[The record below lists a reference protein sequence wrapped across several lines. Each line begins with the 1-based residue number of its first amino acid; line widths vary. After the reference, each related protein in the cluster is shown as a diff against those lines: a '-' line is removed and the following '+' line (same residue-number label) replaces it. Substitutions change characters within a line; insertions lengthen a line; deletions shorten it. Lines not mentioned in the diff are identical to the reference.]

1 MRTCGGRKPPRLGD
15 INAMSIFHLTVK
27 RGSRAENR
35 LSVDKHDYIARLGRF
50 AKRHDGELAYSE
62 SGNMP
67 SWAIDDPREFWAE
80 ADSRERSNGTLYH
93 EAEFALPRELTMQ
106 QQIESARELAQQIC
120 ADQHPYFWGLHDKE
134 GNPHVHLMFSGRM
147 LDGIERSQEQFFK
160 RSNAKNPE
168 RGGCRKESSGDARGP
183 EWVKQVRRDWQDIAN
198 RHLAAA
204 GHDSRI
210 DHRSNKARGLDE
222 APGVH
227 LGRHAT
233 RLEQRGKPTWRG
245 IKNRQAEHL
254 NASLREVR
262 SQIHNKENSNEQRPG
277 RPGKPYSKQQHR
289 VDVAGIAATPKRA
302 FTAWRNDRAEDR
314 PGLRVGRCFGPE
326 RMPVLRQ
333 TRAGNGHPETRHAVL
348 QGTIQ
353 RSGGD
358 HRGMQRLPAGGGFYA
373 VESLDRRQ
381 AYKASLLQVRYQQQ
395 IQAVLAARLAYVDCQ
410 QDRIAI
416 TLIGGGRVTD
426 HGDRLLTGAGRNQE
440 ISAALSLAQSKGWKT
455 LSLSG
460 DDDFKRRAWLEVV
473 RAGLNVVGYEP
484 SPELRAQFHK
494 EKPMLGQAGAGGMM
508 ALTPDETMASPSP
521 AASRWLEPLHE
532 AREKL
537 EAERRAIRLQLEGQR
552 SIDLK
557 KLELDLAK
565 QHGGAEYDQ
574 VLRNF
579 QAAAAASKDAS
590 AFIRIR
596 AESRKEK
603 AWRFLQLAHT
613 KALATPAAAEAL
625 AEAREANEMHE
636 RLSGRLIP
644 LNFGIGE
651 IDHFQRDIRNGHD
664 PEIVFTK
671 AWRSRQ
677 LRPLQLW
684 QELVIQPMFEAAK
697 EQEKARKKAEAE
709 ASELARHTQQQEQLY
724 REVDAQK
731 RADELLD
738 VMRTP
743 GLTAAQEETLQDQHR
758 YYTALAD
765 GYDDAEARERAAKK
779 TNAPRP
785 R

>member
-1 MRTCGGRKPPRLGD
+1 MQKISRGRGFRGALNYAFDRDSADVEPGRLLGGNMSGQDARQLAAEFGQVRKLRPDIERPVWHNALRLKRGETLTDAQWVEIADDYMKRMGFTEAHPRAYVLHDDADGQHIHIVASRVSAEGKVFLGQNENLASTRHIQALERDHGLTITKGPTYDPDTNKLVMPEARRLKAGEVERAIRTGAEPPRQKLRQLIDAAKADRPTVAEFSRRLSTAGVGVLANVASTGRLNGFSFELDGVKFKASQLGD
-15 INAMSIFHLTVK
+15 KYKWSQLQKEINYDQT
-27 RGSRAENR
+27 RDRAGLEER
-35 LSVDKHDYIARLGRF
+35 QLAR
-50 AKRHDGELAYSE
+50 RH
-62 SGNMP
+62 
-67 SWAIDDPREFWAE
+67 
-80 ADSRERSNGTLYH
+80 
-93 EAEFALPRELTMQ
+93 
-106 QQIESARELAQQIC
+106 
-120 ADQHPYFWGLHDKE
+120 
-134 GNPHVHLMFSGRM
+134 
-147 LDGIERSQEQFFK
+147 
-160 RSNAKNPE
+160 
-168 RGGCRKESSGDARGP
+168 
-183 EWVKQVRRDWQDIAN
+183 
-198 RHLAAA
+198 
-204 GHDSRI
+204 
-210 DHRSNKARGLDE
+210 
-222 APGVH
+222 
-227 LGRHAT
+227 
-233 RLEQRGKPTWRG
+233 GKPD
-245 IKNRQAEHL
+245 
-254 NASLREVR
+254 
-262 SQIHNKENSNEQRPG
+262 
-277 RPGKPYSKQQHR
+277 SKQQHR
-289 VDVAGIAATPKRA
+289 AGVAGIAATPKRA
-302 FTAWRNDRAEDR
+302 FTAWRNDRAQDR
-314 PGLRVGRCFGPE
+314 PGLRVGRCLGPE

-333 TRAGNGHPETRHAVL
+333 TRAGNGYSETRHAVL

-440 ISAALSLAQSKGWKT
+440 ISAALSLAKSKGWKT

-460 DDDFKRRAWLEVV
+460 DDDFKRRAWLEAV

-625 AEAREANEMHE
+625 AEARKANEMHE

-664 PEIVFTK
+664 PEMVFTK

-758 YYTALAD
+758 YYTALAA